1 MFKET
6 AIPFGHLEING
17 SKNIPEAAVVQNLK
31 GIKRMGQ
38 KRITF
43 GIGQQKSPWSGFGVD
58 PNESS
63 QNWVKNRLQ
72 IWHLIFLIDMRF

>member
-1 MFKET
+1 MFQER
-6 AIPFGHLEING
+6 AIPFAHLEING

-31 GIKRMGQ
+31 GIKRIDEKG
-38 KRITF
+38 ITF

-58 PNESS
+58 PYESS

-72 IWHLIFLIDMRF
+72 IWHLIFLIEMCF